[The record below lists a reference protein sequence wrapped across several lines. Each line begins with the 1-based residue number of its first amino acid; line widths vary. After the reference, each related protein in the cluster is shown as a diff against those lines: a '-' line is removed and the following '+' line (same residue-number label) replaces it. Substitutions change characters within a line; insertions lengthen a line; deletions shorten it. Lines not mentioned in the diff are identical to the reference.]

1 MPGTVKSYRY
11 YGKRGTLDSLTKFA
25 IALKALSMNEM
36 DGSVSVTA
44 MRGRFVDTA
53 TSPSTFV
60 SVNG

>member
-25 IALKALSMNEM
+25 ITLKALSMNEM

-44 MRGRFVDTA
+44 MRGALSIPRPPLQHSFL
-53 TSPSTFV
+53 
-60 SVNG
+60 